1 MFWRDKDKEE
11 KKSILKNLI
20 ISAGFIIFLTLLLSS
35 CKSSS
40 TKTQDSQ
47 NQTDSG
53 LIDSF
58 FPPKNKGIFPDDIQ
72 IYVILKQK
80 PTNQDVR
87 FIIWRNGNQI
97 PGKIILEEIKEQGKY
112 KVRFEPF
119 QKEEGTYVVY
129 FNYGLESIFWTF
141 WAEITRTIPIFP
153 LYSYPPSDAKN
164 FPVGSS
170 ISISIPKP
178 PNPYTIDEETLRF
191 MKIDLSGEKEELFY
205 ASYLPGS
212 LIIIP
217 DKMESS
223 SNYKVMLTGIAPIDE
238 INPSTINYET
248 GFRTQ
253 DLEKPSIVS
262 CNPRFCTLSSCETIK
277 GNLFDIWVQFQENEE
292 LSFESVLD
300 NFRITIDSP
309 SGTEIVDFS
318 KIYLYDIFSKSLKL
332 ISEKNLPQKR
342 SLFIYPNKIEVR
354 FEDMIQPT
362 STVRI
367 YVLPSL
373 ADSSGNQIND
383 FFSWCIQV
391 VP

>member
-1 MFWRDKDKEE
+1 MFRRNKEE
-11 KKSILKNLI
+11 KKLLLKNLI
-20 ISAGFIIFLTLLLSS
+20 ILAGFIIFLPLFSN

-40 TKTQDSQ
+40 TKDQNSQ

-58 FPPKNKGIFPDDIQ
+58 FPPKNKGIFPDELQ

-80 PTNQDVR
+80 PIPQDVR

-97 PGKIILEEIKEQGKY
+97 SGKLMVEEIIEEGKY
-112 KVRFEPF
+112 KVIFEPF

-141 WAEITRTIPIFP
+141 WAEITRTIPVFP
-153 LYSYPPSDAKN
+153 LSSYPPSDAKN

-170 ISISIPKP
+170 ISISITKP
-178 PNPYTIDEETLRF
+178 LNPYTIDDETLKL
-191 MKIDLSGEKEELFY
+191 MKIDLAGEKEALFY

-223 SNYKVMLTGIAPIDE
+223 SNYKVMITGIIPIDE
-238 INPSTINYET
+238 INPSMINYET

-262 CNPRFCTLSSCETIK
+262 CNPRFCTLSSCEIVK

-292 LSFESVLD
+292 LSFESVID
-300 NFRITIDSP
+300 NFRITIDSS
-309 SGTEIVDFS
+309 SGTEVVDFS
-318 KIYLYDIFSKSLKL
+318 KIYLYDILSKNLKL

-354 FEDMIQPT
+354 FEDMILPT

>member
-1 MFWRDKDKEE
+1 MFRISKAE
-11 KKSILKNLI
+11 KKLLLKNLI
-20 ISAGFIIFLTLLLSS
+20 ISAGFMISLLLLSS
-35 CKSSS
+35 CKSSD
-40 TKTQDSQ
+40 TKTQNSP
-47 NQTDSG
+47 TGSG

-58 FPPKNKGIFPDDIQ
+58 FPPKNKGIFPDDLQ
-72 IYVILKQK
+72 IYVILNQK
-80 PTNQDVR
+80 PSTQDIR

-97 PGKIILEEIKEQGKY
+97 PGRINLEEIKEQGKY
-112 KVRFEPF
+112 KVSFEPF
-119 QKEEGTYVVY
+119 QKEEGTYIVY

-141 WAEITRTIPIFP
+141 WAEITRTIPLFS
-153 LYSYPPSDAKN
+153 LSSYPPPGAKN

-170 ISISIPKP
+170 ISISITKP
-178 PNPYTIDEETLRF
+178 LNPYTIDDETLKL
-191 MKIDLSGEKEELFY
+191 MKIDLAGEKETLFY

-217 DKMESS
+217 DKMGSS
-223 SNYKVMLTGIAPIDE
+223 SNYKVAITGIAPLDE

-277 GNLFDIWVQFQENEE
+277 GNLFDIWIQFQENEE

-300 NFRITIDSP
+300 NFRITVDS
-309 SGTEIVDFS
+309 SVGTEIVDFS
-318 KIYLYDIFSKSLKL
+318 KIYLYDIFSGNLKL
-332 ISEKNLPQKR
+332 ISEKSLTQKR

-354 FEDMIQPT
+354 FEDMIQPP

-373 ADSSGNQIND
+373 SDSSGNQIND